1 MDDPGE
7 DPLTRETT
15 VPSDSERFFN
25 GTHTEITRCLGY
37 AAVVGLIVGAFAV
50 PAMAA
55 EMTAREIMQQ
65 VKDRDDGDNRVSDM
79 EMVLI
84 DRRGKER
91 LRKMRTFS
99 KDKGEDDHSLMF
111 FLSPA
116 DVKDTGFLT
125 YDYDDDDA
133 DDDQWLYL
141 PALKKTKRIAAGDK
155 SGSFMGSDFNYSDM
169 SQRSLDRYDY
179 TIMKE
184 TDVDG
189 HKVWQIESVPKTK
202 DEIDETGYTKSVVFV
217 RQDNFVVVRSVGWLK
232 KGKRLRYMKVNELQ
246 QIDGIW
252 VSTEISMTTKKGKTT
267 MHKTVFKTSNVKFN
281 QDLSEGDFTIRK
293 LEKGL

>member
-1 MDDPGE
+1 MIFHRVVSSFIGFSFLVAGWLGTPG
-7 DPLTRETT
+7 
-15 VPSDSERFFN
+15 VS
-25 GTHTEITRCLGY
+25 I
-37 AAVVGLIVGAFAV
+37 
-50 PAMAA
+50 AA
-55 EMTAREIMQQ
+55 ELSAREIMQK

-79 EMVLI
+79 EMILI
-84 DRRGKER
+84 DRRGKQR
-91 LRKMRTFS
+91 IRKLRNFG
-99 KDKGEDDHSLMF
+99 KDFGKDDYSLLF

-169 SQRSLDRYDY
+169 SSRSVDKY
-179 TIMKE
+179 THTLMKE
-184 TDVDG
+184 TEVNG
-189 HKVWQIESVPKTK
+189 EKVWQIESIPKTK
-202 DEIDETGYTKSVVFV
+202 DEIDETGYTKAVAFV

-232 KGKRLRYMKVNELQ
+232 KGKRLRYMEIKRLE

-252 VSTEISMTTKKGKTT
+252 VPLEISMTTKKGKSTL
-267 MHKTVFKTSNVKFN
+267 HKTVLKTSNVKFN
-281 QDLSEGDFTIRK
+281 QDLDEADFTIRR

>member
-50 PAMAA
+50 PAMAV

-116 DVKDTGFLT
+116 
-125 YDYDDDDA
+125 
-133 DDDQWLYL
+133 
-141 PALKKTKRIAAGDK
+141 
-155 SGSFMGSDFNYSDM
+155 
-169 SQRSLDRYDY
+169 
-179 TIMKE
+179 
-184 TDVDG
+184 
-189 HKVWQIESVPKTK
+189 
-202 DEIDETGYTKSVVFV
+202 
-217 RQDNFVVVRSVGWLK
+217 
-232 KGKRLRYMKVNELQ
+232 
-246 QIDGIW
+246 
-252 VSTEISMTTKKGKTT
+252 
-267 MHKTVFKTSNVKFN
+267 
-281 QDLSEGDFTIRK
+281 
-293 LEKGL
+293 